1 MSFSRV
7 TSKKKTA
14 IGRQQKKVNYVHAQQ
29 VASAADIL
37 LGLGDPGHVDKQD
50 SADPPPSK
58 KPRPD
63 DNWRVRRAIQCC
75 DNKAARANAKLDAI
89 TSDQAAVLKLNASL
103 KEKVSEQ
110 KSTIKMLENENFIEA
125 KNRQIFDMKKEEVH
139 KLTIALIVEEYGQK
153 LGAAFE
159 YANIETSK
167 KLEAE
172 KARIM
177 ADSRYATNLRKE
189 RQRFSNKLKS

>member
-1 MSFSRV
+1 
-7 TSKKKTA
+7 
-14 IGRQQKKVNYVHAQQ
+14 
-29 VASAADIL
+29 
-37 LGLGDPGHVDKQD
+37 
-50 SADPPPSK
+50 
-58 KPRPD
+58 
-63 DNWRVRRAIQCC
+63 
-75 DNKAARANAKLDAI
+75 
-89 TSDQAAVLKLNASL
+89 
-103 KEKVSEQ
+103 
-110 KSTIKMLENENFIEA
+110 
-125 KNRQIFDMKKEEVH
+125 
-139 KLTIALIVEEYGQK
+139 VEEYGQK